1 MITLISSTNRPNS
14 VSLMVTQ
21 QYAHMLEQRGESTQ
35 IISLESMPD
44 DFLGTALYHNS
55 GKNEHFNILRSQV
68 EEAQKF
74 AFIIPEYN
82 GSFPGVLKLFIDGL
96 KFPGTLRNKKA
107 GLIGV
112 SSGIQG
118 GALALSHIN
127 DVFNYL
133 GMHVMANRVKL
144 YKIEDKLQAGK
155 VADPQFVQLLER
167 HADQLIQF

>member
-1 MITLISSTNRPNS
+1 MITLISSTNRPA
-14 VSLMVTQ
+14 SLSLKIAE
-21 QYAHMLEQRGESTQ
+21 QYSEMLEQRGVSTN
-35 IISLESMPD
+35 IISLESLPA

-55 GKNEHFNILRSQV
+55 GKNEVFNPIRKHM

-74 AFIIPEYN
+74 AFFIPEYN

-96 KFPGTLRNKKA
+96 KFPGTLKNKKA

-144 YKIEDKLQAGK
+144 YKIEEKMSNGK
-155 VADPQFVQLLER
+155 VTDPQFIQLLER
-167 HADQLIQF
+167 HAEQLIEF